1 MIRARVG
8 PGESTS
14 DVTGRRARPGAVM
27 ADELDREAG
36 AAAGEGPV
44 LDERHHVPV
53 GGGGHS
59 AQANTGAGASHA
71 SAHRR
76 DGQTAH
82 AMGDA
87 GSLTQGVSSDVAP
100 VVEEFMEQAAQQN
113 EAANEAVIE
122 EGRAEGEKEPPY
134 ISFENVSKSFGDF
147 VVLREVNFFVRPGE
161 TLCIL
166 GRSGV
171 GKSVSLQILLG
182 FLKPDSGRVLV
193 AGEEITGFD
202 EKQLQAIRRKVT
214 MVFQN
219 GALFDS
225 ISVGENVAFPLRER
239 GEMGEE
245 QIFQVVKGLL
255 EMAGVAGMDN
265 LLPSD
270 LSTGMK
276 RSVAIARALASQP
289 EAVLYDEPTTM
300 VDPLMGQLL
309 GNLIERLKEQ
319 LHLTSIVVT
328 HDMRFAKK
336 LADRV
341 VFLHEGRAHF
351 FGTMEQME
359 QQADPI
365 LQEFLTRDELVLP
378 GRGNGGTSVAIPG

>member
-1 MIRARVG
+1 MPDLEPRSPQAQVDSRQ
-8 PGESTS
+8 S
-14 DVTGRRARPGAVM
+14 DDAAEQV
-27 ADELDREAG
+27 EAPQIS
-36 AAAGEGPV
+36 E
-44 LDERHHVPV
+44 
-53 GGGGHS
+53 
-59 AQANTGAGASHA
+59 
-71 SAHRR
+71 
-76 DGQTAH
+76 
-82 AMGDA
+82 
-87 GSLTQGVSSDVAP
+87 DVAP

-113 EAANEAVIE
+113 EAAAEAVTDE
-122 EGRAEGEKEPPY
+122 NEKPGSY

-147 VVLREVNFFVRPGE
+147 VVLKDVSFFVNSGE

-171 GKSVSLQILLG
+171 GKSVSLQMLMG
-182 FLKPDSGRVLV
+182 FLKPDQGVVRV
-193 AGEEITGFD
+193 AGEDIAGFD
-202 EKQLQAIRRKVT
+202 ESQLQGIRRKVT

-225 ISVGENVAFPLRER
+225 ITVGENVAFPLRER
-239 GEMGEE
+239 RELAED
-245 QIFQVVKGLL
+245 QILQVAKGLL
-255 EMAGVAGMDN
+255 EMVGVAGMDN

-300 VDPLMGQLL
+300 VDPLMAHLL
-309 GNLIERLKEQ
+309 GDLIKRLKHQ

-341 VFLHEGRAHF
+341 VFLDQGLARF
-351 FGTMEQME
+351 FGTMEEME
-359 QQADPI
+359 ASKDPI
-365 LQEFLTRDELVLP
+365 IQEFLSLDALVLP
-378 GRGNGGTSVAIPG
+378 G